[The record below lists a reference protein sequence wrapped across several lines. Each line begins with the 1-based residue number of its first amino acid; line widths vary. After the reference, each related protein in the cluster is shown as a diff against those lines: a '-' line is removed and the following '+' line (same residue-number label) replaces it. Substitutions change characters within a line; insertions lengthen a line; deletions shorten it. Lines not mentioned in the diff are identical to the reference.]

1 MKDEKIKS
9 TYDSKKNLYDENWL
23 FLFILSLF
31 GIVPLTVL
39 YSIFREMGSKKIP
52 SIFNYRLEML
62 LLILMPIL
70 IYLRLLDIDDRQAFS
85 AIVAAPFLGFILT
98 VLFII
103 YLEFV
108 NRSVKVKFS
117 IFLILSW
124 ACAVLTWL
132 FYPRGGLGF

>member
-1 MKDEKIKS
+1 MIR
-9 TYDSKKNLYDENWL
+9 KKNMYDENWL

-39 YSIFREMGSKKIP
+39 YSIFREMGSKKVP

-70 IYLRLLDIDDRQAFS
+70 IYLRLLDMDDRQAFS
-85 AIVAAPFLGFILT
+85 AIVSAPFLGFILT
-98 VLFII
+98 VLFIV

-108 NRSVKVKFS
+108 NRSIKVKFS

-132 FYPRGGLGF
+132 FYPKEVLGF

>member
-1 MKDEKIKS
+1 
-9 TYDSKKNLYDENWL
+9 
-23 FLFILSLF
+23 
-31 GIVPLTVL
+31 
-39 YSIFREMGSKKIP
+39 
-52 SIFNYRLEML
+52 ML

-85 AIVAAPFLGFILT
+85 AIVVAPFLGFILT

-132 FYPRGGLGF
+132 FYPQGGLGF

>member
-1 MKDEKIKS
+1 MKS
-9 TYDSKKNLYDENWL
+9 TYDSKKNLDNKNWL

-39 YSIFREMGSKKIP
+39 YSIFREMGSKKVP

-70 IYLRLLDIDDRQAFS
+70 IYLHLLDIDDRQAFS
-85 AIVAAPFLGFILT
+85 AIVAVPFLGFILT

-108 NRSVKVKFS
+108 NRLVKVKFS

-132 FYPRGGLGF
+132 FYPRKGLGF

>member
-1 MKDEKIKS
+1 M
-9 TYDSKKNLYDENWL
+9 YDENWL

-39 YSIFREMGSKKIP
+39 YSIFREMGSKKVP

-70 IYLRLLDIDDRQAFS
+70 IYLRLLDMDDRQAFS
-85 AIVAAPFLGFILT
+85 AIVSAPFLGFILT
-98 VLFII
+98 VLFIV

-108 NRSVKVKFS
+108 NRSIKVKFS

-132 FYPRGGLGF
+132 FYPKEVLGF